1 MKAAD
6 LLNRMDELLAAIRC
20 GRIKPDSRSA
30 PRPTINLDATLYR
43 AVTLTRQA
51 LRRQD
56 TVPGELARAA
66 TLLLGLPDA
75 GQVERLATHAE
86 DQCAAARMALR
97 LNGGG

>member
-43 AVTLTRQA
+43 AVTLVRVA
-51 LRRQD
+51 LRRKD
-56 TVPGELARAA
+56 TALGELARAA

-75 GQVERLATHAE
+75 GQVERLATTAE
-86 DQCAAARMALR
+86 DGCAAARRALR
-97 LNGGG
+97 DRNG